1 MKQNTLN
8 TEININN
15 NLEIQQQQQKFLETT
30 LGKIINNA
38 FDIGIQTLLPD
49 FIDDQIVNLKNNLLE
64 KGLKEGI
71 KQTIDD
77 VIDIGKEIVG
87 ICTGNFENINQVQN
101 AIKKGGL
108 IDGIS
113 SLTDFV
119 VKKIYNKKLI
129 NTNTQKILLQ
139 GKNIILNNIEKD
151 LQKKFEKQLN
161 DFSQI
166 SLYIKNWKK
175 EFENKNFTKMEK
187 EYNKIEKEVKKLM
200 PLEEMMKEA
209 KKIEIIHNLI
219 KENGQNFNIDKEQM
233 DLIKTLGTI

>member
-15 NLEIQQQQQKFLETT
+15 NLEIKQQQQKFLETT

-49 FIDDQIVNLKNNLLE
+49 FIDDQIINLKNNLLE
-64 KGLKEGI
+64 NGLKEGI

-129 NTNTQKILLQ
+129 NINTQKILLQ

-200 PLEEMMKEA
+200 PLEEMIKEA
-209 KKIEIIHNLI
+209 KRIEIIHNLI

>member
-15 NLEIQQQQQKFLETT
+15 NLEIKQQQQKFLETT

-49 FIDDQIVNLKNNLLE
+49 FIDDQIINLKNNLLE
-64 KGLKEGI
+64 NGLKEGI

-129 NTNTQKILLQ
+129 NINTQKILLQ

-209 KKIEIIHNLI
+209 KRIEIIHNLI

>member
-64 KGLKEGI
+64 NGLKEGI

-119 VKKIYNKKLI
+119 VKKIYNK
-129 NTNTQKILLQ
+129 
-139 GKNIILNNIEKD
+139 
-151 LQKKFEKQLN
+151 
-161 DFSQI
+161 
-166 SLYIKNWKK
+166 
-175 EFENKNFTKMEK
+175 
-187 EYNKIEKEVKKLM
+187 IEKEVKKLM